1 MIFVEG
7 VDSSGPF
14 PRLCGAVWIIL
25 SSGSAV
31 RLLGVSSLN
40 SARALARPFFFARSN
55 PWATR
60 SVSAVF
66 RQYGLG
72 RDVRQHRDLVVDRRK
87 IGTGRG
93 EQLPEIVNN
102 EVGLLIAVDVVLR
115 PHDAPQIEA
124 QPVRVRVLQAIGRF
138 AGGGEDSRAVDPQSV
153 GGRD

>member
-14 PRLCGAVWIIL
+14 PKLCGAVWIIL

-40 SARALARPFFFARSN
+40 SGRAHARPFFLRARI
-55 PWATR
+55 PRATR

-87 IGTGRG
+87 IGTGRV
-93 EQLPEIVNN
+93 EQLPEIVNY
-102 EVGLLIAVDVVLR
+102 EGGLLVAVD
-115 PHDAPQIEA
+115 
-124 QPVRVRVLQAIGRF
+124 
-138 AGGGEDSRAVDPQSV
+138 
-153 GGRD
+153 

>member
-14 PRLCGAVWIIL
+14 LKLCGAVWIIL

-40 SARALARPFFFARSN
+40 SGRAHARPFFFVR
-55 PWATR
+55 PTR
-60 SVSAVF
+60 RVAAVF

-72 RDVRQHRDLVVDRRK
+72 RDVRQHRDLVVVDRRK
-87 IGTGRG
+87 IGTRRG

-102 EVGLLIAVDVVLR
+102 EVGL
-115 PHDAPQIEA
+115 
-124 QPVRVRVLQAIGRF
+124 
-138 AGGGEDSRAVDPQSV
+138 
-153 GGRD
+153 